1 MSNSTS
7 RFSPFNISDDE
18 RRYVEQIMLDVK
30 KRGDEALLD
39 YTSRPK
45 PFDNVK
51 LSKDRLMVRQ
61 DELEESEK
69 YLSNDVKKAV
79 LFMMSRIRKVVG
91 LQMGMLSTKMLS
103 EGGLKYFMRF
113 YPLEKIGILVPG
125 GRAMYV
131 STIVMAAY
139 PAVLVG
145 VKEIH
150 VLTPPREDGSV
161 NPAIL
166 YAAKLMG
173 LRRVYRCNMVAGV
186 GALTFGTETIP
197 RVEKIIGPGNKF
209 VTLAKMIANSY
220 GVSIDV
226 PAGPSELVVLADSS
240 ADPKSVALDLAAQAE
255 HSPDSFIALITDSK
269 DLAELVEKI
278 FGEISKKYSLK
289 TRINIYLV
297 KSIEEGLEKCNL
309 LAPEHISL
317 QVKNPTKLFNRIT
330 TAGTVFLGGSSPP
343 AVGDYVSGSNHILPT
358 GGYARVRGGVTIL
371 DYLRIVSYQHFSL
384 KYLMKTAR
392 YLETLSRAEGLPLHG
407 ISVESRIK
415 EKIIL

>member
-1 MSNSTS
+1 M
-7 RFSPFNISDDE
+7 SDDE

-61 DELEESEK
+61 EELEASEK
-69 YLSNDVKKAV
+69 YLSKDVKKAI

-91 LQMGMLSTKMLS
+91 LQMRMLSPKKLS
-103 EGGLKYFMRF
+103 EEGLKYFMRF

-125 GRAMYV
+125 GRAVYV

-139 PAVLVG
+139 PAVLAG

-150 VLTPPREDGSV
+150 VLTPPQEDGSV

-197 RVEKIIGPGNKF
+197 RVEKIIGPGNRF
-209 VTLAKMIANSY
+209 VTLAKMVANSY

-226 PAGPSELVVLADSS
+226 PAGPSELVVLADSN
-240 ADPKSVALDLAAQAE
+240 ADPKFVALDLAAQAE

-269 DLAELVEKI
+269 DLTELVGKI
-278 FGEISKKYSLK
+278 FGEISKKYGLK
-289 TRINIYLV
+289 TKINIYLV
-297 KSIEEGLEKCNL
+297 ESIEEGLEKCNF
-309 LAPEHISL
+309 LAPEHVSL
-317 QVKNPTKLFNRIT
+317 HVKNPAKLFKKIT

-343 AVGDYVSGSNHILPT
+343 AVGDYMSGSNHILPT

-384 KYLMKTAR
+384 KYLRKTAKH
-392 YLETLSRAEGLPLHG
+392 LETLSRAEGLPLHG
-407 ISVESRIK
+407 VSVEHRIK
-415 EKIIL
+415 RKIVL

>member
-18 RRYVEQIMLDVK
+18 RRYVEQIMLDVRR
-30 KRGDEALLD
+30 RGDEALLD

-61 DELEESEK
+61 EEFEESEK
-69 YLSNDVKKAV
+69 YLSSDFKKAIF
-79 LFMMSRIRKVVG
+79 FMMSRIKKVIG
-91 LQMGMLSTKMLS
+91 FQMRMLSSKMLS

-125 GRAMYV
+125 GRAIYV
-131 STIVMAAY
+131 STMVMAAY

-145 VKEIH
+145 VKEIQ
-150 VLTPPREDGSV
+150 VLTPPQEDGSV

-173 LRRVYRCNMVAGV
+173 LRRVHRCNMVAGI

-197 RVEKIIGPGNKF
+197 RVEKIIGPGNRF

-220 GVSIDV
+220 GVSIDI
-226 PAGPSELVVLADSS
+226 PAGPSELVVLADSN
-240 ADPKSVALDLAAQAE
+240 ADPKAVALDLAAQAE
-255 HSPDSFIALITDSK
+255 HSPDSFIALVTDSK
-269 DLAELVEKI
+269 DIAELVEKI
-278 FGEISKKYSLK
+278 FGEISKKYGLK

-297 KSIEEGLEKCNL
+297 KSIEEGVEKCNF

-317 QVKNPTKLFNRIT
+317 QVKNPTRLFKKIT

-371 DYLRIVSYQHFSL
+371 DYLRIVSYQYFSP
-384 KYLMKTAR
+384 KYLKKTAR

-407 ISVESRIK
+407 ISVKSRIK